1 MQCYDCQNQSS
12 EASKILV
19 NTKKQ
24 PAAVVMDVREK
35 VMITFVLKITVH
47 VKFMPGAA
55 KKLQSV
61 SVRIVGIPGEN
72 EFMIRKLTQ
81 EKVCL
86 RSL

>member
-1 MQCYDCQNQSS
+1 M
-12 EASKILV
+12 
-19 NTKKQ
+19 
-24 PAAVVMDVREK
+24 VVDVREK

-72 EFMIRKLTQ
+72 EFMIRKLSQ